1 MKVALR
7 GVLALAAP
15 LAVAL
20 FAPAAQAVEG
30 NADAGRIKASTCM
43 GCHGIPKYNNVY
55 PTYRVPKLGGQSAE
69 YIAAALNEYKVGNR
83 AHGTMH
89 AQAASLS
96 DQDIADIAAF
106 IASAPKHP

>member
-1 MKVALR
+1 MKFALR
-7 GVLALAAP
+7 GLLALTAP

-20 FAPAAQAVEG
+20 FAPVAQAAAG
-30 NADAGRIKASTCM
+30 NVDAGRVKANTCM

-55 PTYRVPKLGGQSAE
+55 PTYRVPKIGGQSAE
-69 YIAAALNEYKVGNR
+69 YIGAALTAYKSGER
-83 AHGTMH
+83 SHGTMH

-106 IASAPKHP
+106 IATAPKHP